1 MNTQQP
7 TVSEPNSMGGMNTE
21 EKALIEPK
29 FGDRE
34 VLEVAKEECGR
45 LERENAKLKRKNFVY
60 AEANNALAAE
70 RDGLLAWKIN
80 AQITLDYDKVQ
91 LDALSDVI
99 EATKAALNAE
109 EDTA

>member
-29 FGDRE
+29 LGDR
-34 VLEVAKEECGR
+34 VRFTG
-45 LERENAKLKRKNFVY
+45 
-60 AEANNALAAE
+60 
-70 RDGLLAWKIN
+70 
-80 AQITLDYDKVQ
+80 TLDYDKVQ